1 MNVATASPFPLPRV
15 SVVVRCFNEALHL
28 GTLLRSIGEQTV
40 RDLEVIV
47 VDSGSTDGTL
57 AIAESHGARIFHIE
71 PERFTFGRSLNVGC
85 SEARGEFLVLASA
98 HVYPCER
105 DWIERLIAPFADP
118 LVSLT
123 YGRQVGHA
131 TSKFS
136 ECRLFAQQYSA
147 TSNLDQKIPFCNN
160 ANAAVRRAHW
170 QEHPYDETL
179 TGLEDLAWGR
189 RVLASGH
196 RIAYIAEAAIV
207 HIHDETPA
215 RVRLRYER
223 EAIALR
229 RIVPDSH
236 MYLVEFIRL
245 AWRQI
250 WGDLVA
256 MVRERRTLRLAP
268 EIVMFRTMQYWGT
281 FRGMNFRSPVTHQL
295 LQQLYYPED

>member
-1 MNVATASPFPLPRV
+1 MSVTLDSPVPSPRV
-15 SVVVRCFNEALHL
+15 SVIVRCFNEALHL
-28 GTLLRSIGEQTV
+28 GTLLASIADQTV
-40 RDLEVIV
+40 RDVEVII

-57 AIAESHGARIFHIE
+57 EIAGSHDTRIFHIK
-71 PERFTFGRSLNVGC
+71 PEDFTFGRSLNVGC
-85 SEARGEFLVLASA
+85 AQARGEFLVLASA
-98 HVYPCER
+98 HVIPCER

-123 YGRQVGHA
+123 YGRQVGHS

-136 ECRLFAQQYSA
+136 ECRLFGQQYPA

-170 QEHPYDETL
+170 QEHPYDESL
-179 TGLEDLAWGR
+179 TGLEDVAWGR

-196 RIAYIAEAAIV
+196 RIAYVAEAAIV

-215 RVRLRYER
+215 RVRHRYER

-236 MYLVEFIRL
+236 MYLQEFLWL
-245 AWRQI
+245 AWRQV

-256 MVRERRTLRLAP
+256 MIRERRTLLLAP

-281 FRGMNFRSPVTHQL
+281 FRGMNFRSPVTQQL
-295 LQQLYYPED
+295 LQQFYYPED